1 MAKIE
6 FALIAALYDNKN
18 ADFYKD
24 IYFPIIKYSIV
35 EMYYENLGEEKYYEV
50 ISLQNN
56 IYGNFGVKIPM
67 IVLSQ
72 ALRILDAGKDGMKLK
87 YYKDGQVFKVSE
99 AEDISVNQRID
110 NRAETIRKSFEQLE
124 ITFQH
129 YLEVEKLDCAKSFFD
144 FFCAYSNETYQYIET
159 GFSQIN
165 INEEYVNLASFVRWI
180 KKNQTDLYE
189 VVGDVFWGAIIAGF
203 LRRSNVTL
211 GLKAAQN
218 ISYYLDSSLVLAI
231 LDLDSEENVVYAQEL
246 LDLIKNAG
254 SIPKIHS
261 ITLREVGRILE
272 SLIKDGG
279 PRPGS
284 AIEEAY
290 YRRNLSPSLI
300 LSIKNRLEIELEKK
314 YSIVIDRISEKEI
327 KEVELKWKN
336 KDNVK
341 RLAEK
346 WNSTNVERLREIH
359 DVYLI
364 EYVKRQNRVN
374 NSIDKYENFFVTK
387 NIDLISIAKEENN
400 QSLIHPGQIVLNLWI
415 HNATSSITKQ
425 SGLVEVISRCFA
437 MNQTD
442 VRRKLRAISRY
453 LKEDDFTP
461 IDMKDMY
468 NDLIRRSKETIN
480 EFEQLDNPELDED
493 NRKKK
498 VMGLIEASK
507 KHAEELQ
514 HSRMEDETKQKR
526 LASEIN
532 VLREQIAVLQSDNVL
547 MKEKAKNLSKQIE
560 ANQVEGQEKEEII
573 KDLKRIISNK
583 DKHEKLKEEIHN
595 KEDLVKKMEV
605 KRQKSVSY
613 IKFWFIIS
621 FDVIFLILLIFSIGN
636 LIYIVCGGQGERN
649 VTYIG
654 IAISLLALLPRIKSL
669 YILTPIVKRMEHKKE
684 QLQSWEERHPE
695 YNDEK
700 EKLENLKSELRNMG
714 SI

>member
-35 EMYYENLGEEKYYEV
+35 EMYYENLGEENYYEV
-50 ISLQNN
+50 VSLQNN

-72 ALRILDAGKDGMKLK
+72 ALRLLEAGKDGMKLK
-87 YYKDGQVFKVSE
+87 YYKDGQIFKVSE

-129 YLEVEKLDCAKSFFD
+129 YLEVEKLDCEKSFFD
-144 FFCAYSNETYQYIET
+144 FFCAYSDETYQYIET

-165 INEEYVNLASFVRWI
+165 INEEYVNLASFVKWI
-180 KKNQTDLYE
+180 KENQTDLYE

-203 LRRSNVTL
+203 LRRSNVSL

-231 LDLDSEENVVYAQEL
+231 LDLDSEENVVYAREL
-246 LDLIKNAG
+246 LDLITNAG
-254 SIPKIHS
+254 GIPRIHS

-272 SLIKDGG
+272 SLINDGG

-290 YRRNLSPSLI
+290 YRRNLSISLV
-300 LSIKNRLEIELEKK
+300 LSLKNRLDTELEKN
-314 YSIVIDRISEKEI
+314 YNIVIDRIPDKEI
-327 KEVELKWKN
+327 EDIESKWKN
-336 KDNVK
+336 KENVR

-346 WNSTNVERLREIH
+346 WNSTNADRLREIH
-359 DVYLI
+359 DIYLI
-364 EYVKRQNRVN
+364 EYVKKQNRAN
-374 NSIDKYENFFVTK
+374 SSIDKYEKFFVTK
-387 NIDLISIAKEENN
+387 NADLISIAKQDNN
-400 QSLIHPGQIVLNLWI
+400 QSLLHPGQIVLNLWI
-415 HNATSSITKQ
+415 HNATSSITKRA
-425 SGLVEVISRCFA
+425 GLVEVISRCFA

-453 LKEDDFTP
+453 LKENDFTP
-461 IDMKDMY
+461 NDMKDMY

-480 EFEQLDNPELDED
+480 EFEQLDNPVLDED

-498 VMGLIEASK
+498 VMVLIEASK

-613 IKFWFIIS
+613 IKFWVIIS
-621 FDVIFLILLIFSIGN
+621 IDVLFLLLLVFSIGY
-636 LIYIVCGGQGERN
+636 LIYIACGGRGERS

-654 IAISLLALLPRIKSL
+654 IAISLLALLPRIKNL
-669 YILTPIVKRMEHKKE
+669 FILTPIVKFVEHKKE
-684 QLQSWEERHPE
+684 QLRSWEERHPE
-695 YNDEK
+695 YKDKK
-700 EKLENLKSELRNMG
+700 EELLKLKTELRDLEA
-714 SI
+714 I

>member
-35 EMYYENLGEEKYYEV
+35 EMYYENLGEENYYEV
-50 ISLQNN
+50 VSLQNN

-72 ALRILDAGKDGMKLK
+72 ALRLLEAGKDGMKLK
-87 YYKDGQVFKVSE
+87 YYKDGQIFKVSE

-129 YLEVEKLDCAKSFFD
+129 YLEVEKLDCEKSFFD
-144 FFCAYSNETYQYIET
+144 FFCAYSDETYQYIET

-165 INEEYVNLASFVRWI
+165 INEEYVNLASFVKWI
-180 KKNQTDLYE
+180 KENQTDLYE

-231 LDLDSEENVVYAQEL
+231 LDLDSEENVVYAREL
-246 LDLIKNAG
+246 LDLITNAG
-254 SIPKIHS
+254 GIPRIHS

-272 SLIKDGG
+272 SLINDGG

-290 YRRNLSPSLI
+290 YRRNLSISLV
-300 LSIKNRLEIELEKK
+300 LSLKNRLDTELEKN
-314 YSIVIDRISEKEI
+314 YNIVIDRIPDKEI
-327 KEVELKWKN
+327 EDIESKWKN
-336 KDNVK
+336 KENVR

-346 WNSTNVERLREIH
+346 WNSTNADRLREIH
-359 DVYLI
+359 DIYLI
-364 EYVKRQNRVN
+364 EYVKKQNRAN
-374 NSIDKYENFFVTK
+374 SSIDKYEKFFVTK
-387 NIDLISIAKEENN
+387 NADLISIAKQDNN
-400 QSLIHPGQIVLNLWI
+400 QSLLHPGQIVLNLWI
-415 HNATSSITKQ
+415 HNATSSITKRA
-425 SGLVEVISRCFA
+425 GLVEVISRCFA

-453 LKEDDFTP
+453 LKENDFTP
-461 IDMKDMY
+461 NDMKDMY

-480 EFEQLDNPELDED
+480 EFEQLDNPVLDED

-498 VMGLIEASK
+498 VMVLIEASK

-514 HSRMEDETKQKR
+514 HSRMEDETKQVR
-526 LASEIN
+526 LASEIRD
-532 VLREQIAVLQSDNVL
+532 LREQIDVLQSNNAS
-547 MKEKAKNLSKQIE
+547 MEEKNKKLSRQIE
-560 ANQVEGQEKEEII
+560 ATRVEGQEKTEEIEN
-573 KDLKRIISNK
+573 LKRIISNK
-583 DKHEKLKEEIHN
+583 DKREKLKEEIHN
-595 KEDLVKKMEV
+595 KEGLIKEMEE

-613 IKFWFIIS
+613 IKFWVIIS
-621 FDVIFLILLIFSIGN
+621 IDVLFLLLLVFSIGY
-636 LIYIVCGGQGERN
+636 LIYIACGGRGERS

-654 IAISLLALLPRIKSL
+654 IAISLLALLPRIKNL
-669 YILTPIVKRMEHKKE
+669 FILTPIVKFVEHKKE
-684 QLQSWEERHPE
+684 QLRSWEERHPE
-695 YNDEK
+695 YKDKK
-700 EKLENLKSELRNMG
+700 EELLKLKTELRDLEA
-714 SI
+714 I